1 MHGSSKWNIVYHFVY
16 RKARAVFELLCI
28 CTEIPSEN
36 VVMDVR
42 ICQCYHCQFL
52 IPIKHG
58 EELWVGLGTG
68 NGGSEGHGD
77 LVWL

>member
-1 MHGSSKWNIVYHFVY
+1 M
-16 RKARAVFELLCI
+16 
-28 CTEIPSEN
+28 
-36 VVMDVR
+36 VMDVR

-68 NGGSEGHGD
+68 NGEELKILNILNLLNSYLLSPNSLSLNHH
-77 LVWL
+77 L